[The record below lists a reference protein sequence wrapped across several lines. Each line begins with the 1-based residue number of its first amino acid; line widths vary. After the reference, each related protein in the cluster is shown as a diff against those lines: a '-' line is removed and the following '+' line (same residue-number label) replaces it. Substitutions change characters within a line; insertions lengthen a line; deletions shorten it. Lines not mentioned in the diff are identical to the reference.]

1 MMVYLYAVRSSYK
14 RKEQEIKETALYFV
28 EIKNVEYNHTS
39 NGN

>member
-28 EIKNVEYNHTS
+28 EIKKERNKECRI
-39 NGN
+39 